1 MIKLNFRLAE
11 FSDIPTLVELINQSY
26 REQQGRSWTTEVE
39 YVKGQRI
46 NKEQLKQQ
54 LELPNSVLLIG
65 EIDSS
70 KVVICIG
77 LTFHSNT
84 VEIGTFCTDPHVQ
97 NMKIGRSVLEY
108 AEQFALHKVPE
119 LDSAIMYVLNVR

>member
-70 KVVICIG
+70 KVVIWVV
-77 LTFHSNT
+77 F
-84 VEIGTFCTDPHVQ
+84 Q
-97 NMKIGRSVLEY
+97 
-108 AEQFALHKVPE
+108 KVC
-119 LDSAIMYVLNVR
+119 

>member
-54 LELPNSVLLIG
+54 
-65 EIDSS
+65 
-70 KVVICIG
+70 
-77 LTFHSNT
+77 
-84 VEIGTFCTDPHVQ
+84 
-97 NMKIGRSVLEY
+97 
-108 AEQFALHKVPE
+108 
-119 LDSAIMYVLNVR
+119 

>member
-46 NKEQLKQQ
+46 NKEQLKHQ
-54 LELPNSVLLIG
+54 LELPNSVLDLLRKSLLQVHPIYQCS
-65 EIDSS
+65 D
-70 KVVICIG
+70 
-77 LTFHSNT
+77 
-84 VEIGTFCTDPHVQ
+84 
-97 NMKIGRSVLEY
+97 
-108 AEQFALHKVPE
+108 
-119 LDSAIMYVLNVR
+119 